1 MVGTRT
7 GTDGA
12 IAHGRGAAVIR
23 NWLHSSTALTGWAS
37 ALPIAVIGAGL
48 VGATPAYANPEGANV
63 VAGGISIDDSIPK
76 TLTINQSTGTAIIN
90 WNSFSIKLDETTNF
104 IQPSS
109 SSWTLNRVTGAA
121 GDASPWRASAL
132 TGQAGCQDGR
142 LQGRTGHRPVDRLLQ
157 HRAAPFRFGRR
168 DAGRSVRGRA
178 ACGYDGQGSRL
189 AHIPTGSTT
198 AAGCDK
204 QDFGGMIR
212 HRNTP

>member
-1 MVGTRT
+1 MPVLLGAFEA
-7 GTDGA
+7 TDIRLRWGDCRLGRSICRRGVA
-12 IAHGRGAAVIR
+12 NSTIALID
-23 NWLHSSTALTGWAS
+23 WLPV
-37 ALPIAVIGAGL
+37 LPLIILGAGL

-63 VAGGISIDDSIPK
+63 VAGGISIDNSIPK

-157 HRAAPFRFGRR
+157 HRTAPFCPRLVGTESAG
-168 DAGRSVRGRA
+168 DA
-178 ACGYDGQGSRL
+178 QPN
-189 AHIPTGSTT
+189 IP
-198 AAGCDK
+198 
-204 QDFGGMIR
+204 
-212 HRNTP
+212 N